1 VVAKNTKISKTQSIP
16 TLSEKEYLGY
26 RQKGVDKVKEFEA
39 YLNVI
44 ANKNTDPDEKDKAID
59 EAAKLFIP
67 GSTIEVTSLNRP
79 GVSKYDI
86 KDYLTRLKLL
96 PYASAKLE
104 WANVGYV
111 KELKQEA
118 DGNYY
123 GTITGEQTF
132 IGLGDAGKPIYSD
145 VTKKSVK
152 VRLQSYQKQ
161 IEGAEQLNWE
171 LLLGSIGIEVG
182 K

>member
-1 VVAKNTKISKTQSIP
+1 
-16 TLSEKEYLGY
+16 
-26 RQKGVDKVKEFEA
+26 
-39 YLNVI
+39 
-44 ANKNTDPDEKDKAID
+44 
-59 EAAKLFIP
+59 
-67 GSTIEVTSLNRP
+67 
-79 GVSKYDI
+79 
-86 KDYLTRLKLL
+86 
-96 PYASAKLE
+96 LE

-132 IGLGDAGKPIYSD
+132 IGLGDAGQPIYSD